1 MSVVLTAEQQ
11 EYQLVLHQFLERQWP
26 QNAVFDA
33 VDGKGA
39 RAEVWQRLVTELDVA
54 GLAIPEEYGGLGL
67 SQIDVTLAAEELGAV
82 LYCGPWFGT
91 VALGVNALLLA
102 ADRAAAQRYLP
113 AIARGE
119 RTATL
124 AFADVQTRGA
134 AATPVRAK
142 PDGEIWRL
150 SGVKDHVVDG
160 ATAELLLVVAETSAG
175 PSLFAVEDTVP
186 DTVTRRPL
194 EALDPTRPLA
204 RVTFTSTPA
213 MCVGQPGSFD
223 LQAVLDLASVSATAE
238 VVGGAAACIRT
249 TVAHVLT
256 RQQFGRPIGSFQAV
270 KHRLADMQLRLEA
283 SRSALRYLAQAID
296 SEPDSVPLLA
306 AVAFDTASAA
316 YFRTAADTI
325 QLHGGIGFT
334 WEHVAHL
341 HFKRAKSLQIL
352 LGASAQ
358 RRRRIA
364 DAVLGTIA

>member
-11 EYQLVLHQFLERQWP
+11 EYQLVLHQFLERHWP
-26 QNAVFDA
+26 QSALFDA
-33 VDGKGA
+33 VDGKDA
-39 RAEVWQRLVTELDVA
+39 RSEVWLRLVTELDVA

-67 SQIDVTLAAEELGAV
+67 SQVEVTLAAEELGAV

-91 VALGVNALLLA
+91 VALGVNALLVA
-102 ADRAAAQRYLP
+102 ADPAAAQRYLP
-113 AIARGE
+113 GIARGDQ
-119 RTATL
+119 TTTL

-134 AATPVRAK
+134 TATPVRAEQ
-142 PDGEIWRL
+142 DAATWRL

-160 ATAELLLVVAETSAG
+160 MTADLLLVVAQTSAG
-175 PSLFAVEDTVP
+175 PSLFAVEDT

-194 EALDPTRPLA
+194 DALDPTRPLA
-204 RVTFTSTPA
+204 QVSFTATPA
-213 MCVGQPGSFD
+213 TLVGEPGSFD

-238 VVGGAAACIRT
+238 AVGAAAACIRT

-256 RQQFGRPIGSFQAV
+256 RSQFGRPIGSFQAV
-270 KHRLADMQLRLEA
+270 KHRLADMRLRLEA
-283 SRSALRYLAQAID
+283 SRSALRYLAQSID
-296 SEPDSVPLLA
+296 SEPDNVPLLT
-306 AVAFDTASAA
+306 AVVHDTASAS

-352 LGASAQ
+352 LGTTAQ

-364 DAVLGTIA
+364 SAVLATHA